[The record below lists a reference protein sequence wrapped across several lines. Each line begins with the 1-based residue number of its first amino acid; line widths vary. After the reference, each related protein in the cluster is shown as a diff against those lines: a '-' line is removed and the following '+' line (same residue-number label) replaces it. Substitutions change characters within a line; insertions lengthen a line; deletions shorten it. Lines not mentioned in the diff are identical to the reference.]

1 MPKRLTFFK
10 NLTPYYIKHRG
21 IEGRQIF
28 FDETDCQRFVYQIY
42 AANFGSPLNLSEK
55 RLRETALLLLNGKES
70 EKKILR
76 FLRPPLVYL
85 LSFALLKDS
94 FHFILAQ
101 RREGGISKFMQKLC
115 GGFVKYFNS
124 RHQRHGPLFAG
135 RFFAFPL
142 EKKEELKE
150 ATLYINISPL
160 LIDFKREEGPES
172 WLTFLKNFN
181 FCSFPD
187 FIGIRKSHLL
197 PPQNIL
203 KMFYPTEGLF
213 SEKTYEDILLK
224 IHQENL
230 ALKEPFWLQ
239 NK

>member
-10 NLTPYYIKHRG
+10 NLTPYYIKHQS

-28 FDETDCQRFVYQIY
+28 VDEIDCQRFIYQIY

-55 RLRETALLLLNGKES
+55 RLKETTLLLFQGKES

-76 FLRPPLVYL
+76 FSQPPLVYL

-101 RREGGISKFMQKLC
+101 RKEGGISKFMQKLC

-124 RHQRHGPLFAG
+124 RHQRSGPLFAG

-142 EKKEELKE
+142 EKKEELRE
-150 ATLYINISPL
+150 ATLYINLSPL
-160 LIDFKREEGPES
+160 LIDFKKEENPES

-187 FIGIRKSHLL
+187 FIGIRKSYLL

-203 KMFYPTEGLF
+203 KMFYPKDDLF
-213 SEKTYEDILLK
+213 SEKTYEDLLLK
-224 IHQENL
+224 IQQEKLN
-230 ALKEPFWLQ
+230 LKEPSWLQ
-239 NK
+239 NQ